1 MVTERSKKWAKK
13 GGILRSSFGLLKM
26 IPKPQSRL
34 FVHNC
39 IVGERNMFIDMHL
52 VNNEIAMKSYKYL
65 NCCSKQIT
73 KYTNST
79 HLEIDSFSDSF
90 LSSKKLL
97 TGSIF
102 HRGKWLF
109 LLQIKEWEDMSGQS
123 CNSIKVRP
131 FSKGSNKKKSRTKVF
146 YSMHHFPSICVHL
159 LSSKKI

>member
-1 MVTERSKKWAKK
+1 
-13 GGILRSSFGLLKM
+13 M

-146 YSMHHFPSICVHL
+146 YSMHHFPTTYLVYVFTFWVPKKSRPKFSHL
-159 LSSKKI
+159 SFHFVLLFLNNS

>member
-1 MVTERSKKWAKK
+1 MSEKRGKSLDWVLGS
-13 GGILRSSFGLLKM
+13 
-26 IPKPQSRL
+26 PQSRL
-34 FVHNC
+34 FVQNC

>member
-1 MVTERSKKWAKK
+1 
-13 GGILRSSFGLLKM
+13 
-26 IPKPQSRL
+26 
-34 FVHNC
+34 
-39 IVGERNMFIDMHL
+39 MFIDMHL
-52 VNNEIAMKSYKYL
+52 VKQWNWNEIIYIKIWI
-65 NCCSKQIT
+65 CCNIQIT

-79 HLEIDSFSDSF
+79 HLQIDSFSDSF

-131 FSKGSNKKKSRTKVF
+131 FSKGSNKKKKVEQKFF
-146 YSMHHFPSICVHL
+146 YSMHHFPMYVFAFWVPKKSRPKFSHL
-159 LSSKKI
+159 SFHSCCCI